1 MKYNI
6 FKRYKFTTIFKTF
19 NFKRFKL
26 FTTIKNIKFNPP
38 KFSRIYNY
46 MYFRKYNFSRI
57 YSKYF
62 NLAPKF
68 SRIYNYMYF
77 RKYNFSKIYSKYFN
91 LKRHK
96 INIIYFIVFI
106 VLIFFIYLSA
116 PIFFKFDKSSLKDV
130 VCKDFKIECSITGK
144 INYSFFPSPRI
155 KIKNFVI
162 KDFTMK
168 NKNLASIENV
178 TLKLSLFNLTNK
190 RKFNFT
196 EIKFE
201 NAQFKINLINF
212 IQYRNFFKKEINSK
226 PIKLK
231 NGAINFFENDKYLT
245 SLENINLNYKTG
257 TKSDQIILR
266 GKILDDNINVN
277 FINKKEDGNLSKTY
291 KIKLLNFNLFSKIE
305 FKDSQTNKDTI
316 NGKALFKQGKNRLTV
331 VFDYKDKKIKI
342 KQANLRNYFVDG
354 KFNGEIDFLPYFN
367 FNIDLDLNSINF
379 NKLYSALVSLNEQNQ
394 KNLFKINKKING
406 KLNIFGDKIFSK
418 YTLINSFESRLQFIN
433 GNILIEQLLLN
444 LGKLGAADVTGV
456 IHNDKKFSNFK
467 FENNIFVDNLKK
479 FYNKFG
485 IYNKKKTSS
494 NIFVSGNFDLINL
507 NLFLNE
513 ISQDVKMNEEDLTFI
528 EKEFNNVLL
537 EDGYKS
543 LFDFLT
549 LKEFVKII
557 TSEDIN

>member
-1 MKYNI
+1 
-6 FKRYKFTTIFKTF
+6 
-19 NFKRFKL
+19 
-26 FTTIKNIKFNPP
+26 
-38 KFSRIYNY
+38 

-77 RKYNFSKIYSKYFN
+77 RKYNFSRIYSKYFN
-91 LKRHK
+91 LKRYET
-96 INIIYFIVFI
+96 NIIYFIVFI

-116 PIFFKFDKSSLKDV
+116 PIFFKFDESRLKDV

-162 KDFTMK
+162 KDFTIK
-168 NKNLASIENV
+168 NKNLARIENV
-178 TLKLSLFNLTNK
+178 TLKLALFNLANK

-201 NAQFKINLINF
+201 DAQFKINLENF
-212 IQYRNFFKKEINSK
+212 NQYRNFFKEEINSK

-231 NGAINFFENDKYLT
+231 NGEIKFFENDKYLT
-245 SLENINLNYKTG
+245 SLEDINLNYKTG
-257 TKSDQIILR
+257 TKSDKIILK
-266 GKILDDNINVN
+266 GKIFDDNINVN
-277 FINKKEDGNLSKTY
+277 FINKKQDDNLSKTY
-291 KIKLLNFNLFSKIE
+291 KIKLLNYNLFSKIE
-305 FKDSQTNKDTI
+305 FKDSRTNKDTI
-316 NGKALFKQGKNRLTV
+316 NGKALFKQGKNRLTA
-331 VFDYKDKKIKI
+331 VFDYKDNKIKI
-342 KQANLRNYFVDG
+342 EQANLRNYFVDG
-354 KFNGEIDFLPYFN
+354 KFSGEIDFLPYFN
-367 FNIDLDLNSINF
+367 FNMDLDLNSINF
-379 NKLYSALVSLNEQNQ
+379 NKLYSALVSLNEQNK

-406 KLNIFGDKIFSK
+406 KLNISGDKIFSK

-433 GNILIEQLLLN
+433 GNILVQQLLLN
-444 LGKLGAADVTGV
+444 LGKLGAADVTG
-456 IHNDKKFSNFK
+456 IIQNDKKFSNFK

-507 NLFLNE
+507 NLFLHE
-513 ISQDVKMNEEDLTFI
+513 ISQDEKMQEEDLTFI
-528 EKEFNNVLL
+528 VEEFNNVLL

-543 LFDFLT
+543 LFDFLK